1 MSPSP
6 LDSAAHLPQSAV
18 CLTGT
23 LRPHTTGAAS
33 SRTLFQGEQQLII
46 RQLCLHQHAA
56 AALQIDMQCRG
67 AHCRFSAG
75 LQAKSLSQWTTST
88 LVSHS
93 LRNIMVGA
101 TAQIEEARPH
111 RCGLACCFLKGSSP
125 TPGPSGVFIYV
136 CVMGCA
142 GRCLGGYG
150 GRPVVGGTSLA
161 AECTDACDP
170 VHKWQ
175 HLLWPCSNSCSGKDP
190 SPTAPLKPTFPI
202 APSNQTL
209 SGGEP
214 CVGKIVEGPA
224 ASRLEATQPSE
235 QQPQSG
241 SAEQH
246 AASPAPQAPAAA
258 NKTAAGAH
266 ATASTGDGLAA
277 DAAEQQAASPEK
289 RSAAAAAA
297 PHVSTRAEANTG
309 GTQAAR
315 APAPDVSALEQQVQ
329 QQAGEIARLQA
340 QAALIPGL

>member
-1 MSPSP
+1 
-6 LDSAAHLPQSAV
+6 
-18 CLTGT
+18 
-23 LRPHTTGAAS
+23 
-33 SRTLFQGEQQLII
+33 
-46 RQLCLHQHAA
+46 
-56 AALQIDMQCRG
+56 
-67 AHCRFSAG
+67 
-75 LQAKSLSQWTTST
+75 
-88 LVSHS
+88 
-93 LRNIMVGA
+93 
-101 TAQIEEARPH
+101 
-111 RCGLACCFLKGSSP
+111 
-125 TPGPSGVFIYV
+125 
-136 CVMGCA
+136 MGCA

-150 GRPVVGGTSLA
+150 GRPGVGGTSFA

-266 ATASTGDGLAA
+266 AKASTGDGPAA

-340 QAALIPGL
+340 QAALIPGLQQQVALLPGLQQQMQLLTTAVLAQQQLQQERQGWQQVSESLQCQMQELLQIAREGQQPRTVPRPAGAGGRR